1 MYKSKKMHLYS
12 DELNSSTKRS
22 RRHDESDESDNNDD
36 DGNEGDNNAR
46 GAGNFRE
53 QLSSRVNF
61 HNRDN
66 RGYGGAGYDRERERD
81 REQHRDRDRSDHY
94 HNRYQS
100 NKRFK

>member
-1 MYKSKKMHLYS
+1 MYS

-22 RRHDESDESDNNDD
+22 RRHDESDESDDD
-36 DGNEGDNNAR
+36 SEGGDNVR
-46 GAGNFRE
+46 GVASNFRE
-53 QLSSRVNF
+53 QLSSRVSY

-81 REQHRDRDRSDHY
+81 REQQQHRDRDRSDHY